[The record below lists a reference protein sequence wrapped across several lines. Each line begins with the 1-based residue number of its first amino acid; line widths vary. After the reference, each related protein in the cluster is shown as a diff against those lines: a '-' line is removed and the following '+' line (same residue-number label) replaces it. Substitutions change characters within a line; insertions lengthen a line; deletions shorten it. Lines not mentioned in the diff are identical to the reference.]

1 MISRGIGVSWQT
13 ILADLSLIL
22 FMVTAS
28 ALANAP
34 DAPLGPD
41 VDDSAPH
48 HGAGKPPAPSVS
60 PPQSPAARPAP
71 LTPSPEAE
79 PVGVWRAGAGAPPL
93 PQWLHDVAAD
103 PRLRLTITVHYATGG
118 QAAAMAQA
126 ARLSAEAGNRAA
138 GARIVIEAGEPAG
151 ASAVVGY
158 DAQTGNGQA
167 ANNQTGNGTQL
178 ARSGA

>member
-48 HGAGKPPAPSVS
+48 HGVAKAPSSPPAPPKSA
-60 PPQSPAARPAP
+60 PQSPAARPAP

-103 PRLRLTITVHYATGG
+103 PRLRLTITVHYAPGG

-158 DAQTGNGQA
+158 DAQA
-167 ANNQTGNGTQL
+167 ANNPRGNGTQL
-178 ARSGA
+178 AGSGA